1 MKRLLTACIG
11 VPLALAAIFLLPPWG
26 FFALCALL
34 FGWVAI
40 EFVGIARSWAPK
52 APLLLL
58 PPLVI
63 ATAIALTAPQSLAEA
78 LRGTSATLPAA
89 YLPVGAL
96 LISSAIA
103 CLALLGRTPVR
114 ESLPAMGTYAFG
126 IPYLALP
133 IAALS
138 HLQRRDPWLV
148 FLLVAIVWLGD
159 SAAYYLGKLFGGSLF
174 GRHKLAPTV
183 SPNKSWEGALASLA
197 ASAAAAATWSYF
209 YLGRIETG
217 IVVLGVLVNLAAQ
230 MGDLVESM
238 LKRGAGV
245 KDSGNVLP
253 GHGGMYDRADSLLFA
268 APALWL
274 GLWWLGPQAL
284 LP

>member
-1 MKRLLTACIG
+1 MKRLLTAGIG
-11 VPLALAAIFLLPPWG
+11 VPLALAAIFLLPPWA
-26 FFALCALL
+26 FFALCAVL

-40 EFVGIARSWAPK
+40 EFVAVARGWAPG

-58 PPLVI
+58 PPLAI
-63 ATAIALTAPQSLAEA
+63 AAAAALTAPQPLAEA
-78 LRGTSATLPAA
+78 LHGTSATLPAA

-96 LISSAIA
+96 LISSAVA
-103 CLALLGRTPVR
+103 SLALLGRTPVR
-114 ESLPAMGTYAFG
+114 ESLPAIGTFSFG
-126 IPYLALP
+126 IPYIALP

-148 FLLVAIVWLGD
+148 FLLFAIVWLGD
-159 SAAYYLGKLFGGSLF
+159 SAAYYLGSLF

-183 SPNKSWEGALASLA
+183 SPNKSWEGAVASLL

-209 YLGRIETG
+209 YLGRIDIG
-217 IVVLGVLVNLAAQ
+217 IVLLGFVVNLAAQ
-230 MGDLVESM
+230 LGDLVESM
-238 LKRGAGV
+238 LKRGAGI

-253 GHGGMYDRADSLLFA
+253 GHGGMFDRADSLLFA

-284 LP
+284 SP